1 MKFSGNTPSNPYEPM
16 GSQGFPTLPNAPLA
30 PGYSP
35 GTIRDTLGSKLK
47 ANGIFQ
53 KDGQVQNLRGGFI
66 GPKQAP
72 FSGPAPGNPWQVPP
86 VSQGMGSFSQPQL
99 QGPNQGMNQARQL
112 ILQAAQEGIAANGV
126 ATISPDNSFLLVAN
140 LPPPQTFLGQ
150 GQLGQYAAYLVDN
163 KGKMGFLAGVLRP
176 VGNGVY
182 RAHFQSPVP
191 LYPYTRT
198 VVSVE
203 GIGQLGQAPN
213 GPIILKVQEPRGP
226 AAFLSPMK
234 NTAQSFWGKVS
245 SLFRGK
251 KPPVGPEALP
261 GAGAPQVLPVPSQM
275 GVPAETM
282 MAPEAMVPSETI
294 LPPPTP

>member
-16 GSQGFPTLPNAPLA
+16 GSQGFPTLPNAPLG

-35 GTIRDTLGSKLK
+35 GTIRDTLGSRLK

-66 GPKQAP
+66 GPKQGQ
-72 FSGPAPGNPWQVPP
+72 FPG
-86 VSQGMGSFSQPQL
+86 GFSQPQF

-112 ILQAAQEGIAANGV
+112 ILQPAQDGIAANGL

-150 GQLGQYAAYLVDN
+150 GQLGQYAAYLVDS

-198 VVSVE
+198 VVSIE

-245 SLFRGK
+245 NLFRGK
-251 KPPVGPEALP
+251 KPPVSPEGLP
-261 GAGAPQVLPVPSQM
+261 GVPQVLPVPGQM
-275 GVPAETM
+275 GVPSETM
-282 MAPEAMVPSETI
+282 MAPEAMTPTETI